1 MGKMVQLTASD
12 GHKFGAYR
20 ADPAGK
26 PRGAIVVIQEI
37 FGANHH
43 IKALADGYAK
53 DGYVAIA
60 PALFDRV
67 SPNMELGYGPE
78 DQEKGRNTRQQ
89 LKWDMVLADTQAS
102 RDAVADAGK
111 VGIVG
116 YCFGGSVAWLAA
128 TRLNG
133 FAASVAYYG
142 GNVADFAEEK
152 PKVPVMFH
160 FGAEDKGITMDK
172 VEKVKKAQPNAPLY
186 IYEKSGHG
194 FNCDERGSYNEP
206 AAKLA
211 RERSLEFFRKHIG

>member
-20 ADPAGK
+20 ADPSGT

-67 SPNMELGYGPE
+67 TPNLELGYGPE
-78 DQEKGRNTRQQ
+78 DQEKGKNTRQQ
-89 LKWDMVLADTQAS
+89 LKWDAVLADTQAS

-116 YCFGGSVAWLAA
+116 FCFGGSVAWLAA

-133 FAASVAYYG
+133 FSASVAYYG

-160 FGAEDKGITMDK
+160 FGAEDKGITQDK
-172 VEKVKKAQPNAPLY
+172 VAKVKAAQPNAPLY
-186 IYEKSGHG
+186 IYEKAGHG
-194 FNCDERGSYNEP
+194 FCCDERGSYNE
-206 AAKLA
+206 AAANLA
-211 RERSLEFFRKHIG
+211 RERSLEFFRKNVG

>member
-1 MGKMVQLTASD
+1 MGTMVQLTAKD

-20 ADPAGK
+20 ADPSGK

-43 IKALADGYAK
+43 IKAVADGYAK

-78 DQEKGRNTRQQ
+78 DQEKGKNARAQ
-89 LKWDMVLADTQAS
+89 LKWDGVLADTQAA
-102 RDAVADAGK
+102 RDAVAGAGK

-116 YCFGGSVAWLAA
+116 FCFGGSVAWLAA
-128 TRLNG
+128 TRLDG

-152 PKVPVMFH
+152 PKCPVMFH

-172 VEKVKKAQPNAPLY
+172 VEKVKKGQPNAPLY

-194 FNCDERGSYNEP
+194 FNCDERGSYNEA
-206 AAKLA
+206 AAKQA
-211 RERSLEFFRKHIG
+211 RARSLEFFQKHVG

>member
-12 GHKFGAYR
+12 GHKLGAYR
-20 ADPAGK
+20 ADPSGK

-37 FGANHH
+37 FGVNHH
-43 IKALADGYAK
+43 VKAVADGYAK

-67 SPNMELGYGPE
+67 SPGIEIGYTPE
-78 DQEKGRNTRQQ
+78 DQEKGRNTRQK
-89 LKWDMVLADTQAS
+89 LTWEPVLADVQAA
-102 RDAVADAGK
+102 RDAVADVGK

-116 YCFGGSVAWLAA
+116 YCFGGTVAWLAA

-142 GNVADFAEEK
+142 GNVADFAGEK

-160 FGAEDKGITMDK
+160 FGAEDKAITPDK
-172 VEKVKKAQPNAPLY
+172 VQKVKEGQPDAPLFV
-186 IYEKSGHG
+186 YEKAGHG

-206 AAKLA
+206 AAKQA
-211 RERSLEFFRKHIG
+211 RERTLEFFRKHIG